1 MNLIRIFAVAV
12 CVSQLVQGAL
22 LNAAERGRAG
32 HRAHSTLVVDMPPL
46 EFIPVKN
53 LKASTA
59 HLLTVATSMPAYEC
73 RLSGEALNAHIPHE
87 INIAAPFR
95 DVIVQ
100 APVAGQATTKGK
112 LWVESIPN
120 DNEINLVVH
129 VAGTTIMNGVS
140 TSRGVG
146 VSSATETTFHVTKP
160 LTCDANQVRTAAS
173 QCRASTKIAINGVST
188 SHQRLAGRIA
198 KRVGYRKAM
207 NSVGAAEAET
217 NAHVAGVLKEYVDE
231 QIDKLVAQMNTSIR
245 DHLATLDRNAR
256 EEWARVQFCSTKD
269 GCRITRNGNAL
280 QTAEVE
286 QRHEG
291 HIVLILPRRNISY
304 SAAIGLL
311 AVGKLQPTDGET
323 PASDNANADKA
334 AKPMIDWRPELVV
347 VTLDRFPG

>member
-1 MNLIRIFAVAV
+1 MKLIRILAVVA
-12 CVSQLVQGAL
+12 CVTSLAQGAVSRG
-22 LNAAERGRAG
+22 AERTRVP
-32 HRAHSTLVVDMPPL
+32 RRQHSTLVVEMPPL
-46 EFIPVKN
+46 EFVPVKN

-59 HLLTVATSMPAYEC
+59 QLLSVATSMPAYEC
-73 RLSGEALNAHIPHE
+73 RLSGEALNANIPRE

-100 APVAGQATTKGK
+100 TPVAGQATTKGK

-120 DNEINLVVH
+120 DKEINLVVH

-140 TSRGVG
+140 SSRGVG
-146 VSSATETTFHVTKP
+146 VASATETTFHVTKP
-160 LTCDANQVRTAAS
+160 LACNANQVRTAAS
-173 QCRASTKIAINGVST
+173 QCRASTKIAIQGVST

-198 KRVGYRKAM
+198 KRVGYRQAM
-207 NSVGAAEAET
+207 ASVGAAEAET

-245 DHLATLDRNAR
+245 DHVATLDRNAR

-269 GCRITRNGNAL
+269 GCRITRNGDAL

-304 SAAIGLL
+304 SAALGLL
-311 AVGKLQPTDGET
+311 AVGKLQPSDGDAQATDHGAT
-323 PASDNANADKA
+323 DKA
-334 AKPMIDWRPELVV
+334 TKPMIDWRPELVV